1 MLSENKGTIARI
13 AVSVI
18 IFGLINI
25 IPVSSKLYVFMVLVA
40 YLIAGVGVIKKS
52 FKDITSGDFFDENF
66 LMLVATVGALLTK
79 QYIEAISV
87 MIIYEIGEMLQDK
100 AVDDS
105 KQAITELMDVR
116 PKYANLQCDGTIKKV
131 LPKDVNVDDIIV
143 VGAGEIIPL
152 DGVIIKGESNIDL
165 SSLTGESL
173 PQYVK
178 IGDSVYSGGINIDG
192 TIYIKV
198 TKIYK
203 ESTISKIL
211 DFIEKA
217 KEQQS
222 NAEGFMTRFSKK
234 YTPAVIAIALLFV
247 ALSKNITLV
256 ERIRRACMF
265 LVISCPCALVL
276 SIPLCFFYGIGVC
289 SKNGILVKGGI
300 YLEMLSDVKNIIFD
314 KTGTLTKGNFKV
326 VKIYDKYNKDIL
338 KISAYCEANSTHPIA
353 YAIRNEY
360 GKDIEHDKLQDIKE
374 LAGLGTSCILEGKNV
389 LVGNKRLMDKNNI
402 TIDEDIKDR
411 GIVYVAYDNE
421 YIGYILVADEIKDTT
436 YSTISQLKNHNINV
450 AMITGDSKE
459 IALDVAGK
467 LDIKDVFYEIF
478 PDKKASIVEE
488 YMAKKN
494 SKVAFV
500 GDGIND
506 VPSILTANVG
516 IAMGGI
522 GSDATIEASNIVI
535 MDDDLSKIDK
545 AIQISRRTLTTV
557 KQNIVFIL
565 FVKFLVLV
573 LCGMGLAKMWAAI
586 VADVGVSMIAILHS
600 THGLKSLQK

>member
-1 MLSENKGTIARI
+1 MLSENKNTIARI
-13 AVSVI
+13 VLSII

-25 IPVSSKLYVFMVLVA
+25 VPIPTNIYLCMVLVA

-52 FKDITSGDFFDENF
+52 FKDVTKGDFFDENF
-66 LMLVATVGALLTK
+66 LMLIATVGALLTE

-116 PKYANLQCDGTIKKV
+116 PKYANLQCDGVTKKV
-131 LPKDVNVDDIIV
+131 LPKDVNVDDIIL
-143 VGAGEIIPL
+143 VGAGESIPL
-152 DGVIIKGESNIDL
+152 DGVIVKGESNIDL

-178 IGDSVYSGGINIDG
+178 TGDTVYSGGVNIDG

-217 KEQQS
+217 KEQKS
-222 NAEGFMTRFSKK
+222 SAEGFMTRFSKK
-234 YTPAVIAIALLFV
+234 YTPAVILIAVLFV
-247 ALSKNITLV
+247 IFSRNIPLI

-289 SKNGILVKGGI
+289 SKNGILIKGGV
-300 YLEMLSDVKNIIFD
+300 YLEMLSNIKNIIFD
-314 KTGTLTKGNFKV
+314 KTGTLTKGKFKV
-326 VKIYDKYNKDIL
+326 VKVYDKYNKDIL
-338 KISAYCEANSTHPIA
+338 KIAAYCEANSTHPIA
-353 YAIRNEY
+353 RAIRNEY
-360 GKDIEHDKLQDIKE
+360 GKDIDHNNLHNIKE
-374 LAGLGTSCILEGKNV
+374 QAGLGTSCTLDGKDV
-389 LVGNKRLMDKNNI
+389 LVGNKRLMEKNSI
-402 TIDEDIKDR
+402 SIDEDIEDR

-421 YIGYILVADEIKDTT
+421 YIGYILVADEIKNTT
-436 YSTISQLKNHNINV
+436 YDLVPKLRKKGLNV

-459 IALDVAGK
+459 IALDVANK

-478 PDKKASIVEE
+478 PDEKASIVSG
-488 YMAKKN
+488 YMKEKN

-506 VPSILTANVG
+506 VPSILTADVG

-545 AIQISRRTLTTV
+545 AIQISKKTLTTV

-565 FVKFLVLV
+565 AVKVLVLV
-573 LCGMGLAKMWAAI
+573 LCGMGHAKMWAAI

-600 THGLKSLQK
+600 THGLKSLKK